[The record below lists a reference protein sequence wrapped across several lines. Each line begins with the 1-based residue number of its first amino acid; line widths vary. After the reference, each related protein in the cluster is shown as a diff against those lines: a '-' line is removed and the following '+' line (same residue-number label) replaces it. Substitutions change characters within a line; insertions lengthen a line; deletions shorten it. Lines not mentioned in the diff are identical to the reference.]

1 MSRSNSDYVYGD
13 SRGYHVITLPH
24 LKLRVTRDLPV
35 YCSTTDAFLL
45 PHAWNDFTRRY
56 FGF

>member
-1 MSRSNSDYVYGD
+1 MSRLNSTYVYGD

-35 YCSTTDAFLL
+35 YCSTIYAFLR
-45 PHAWNDFTRRY
+45 PHAGNGFTQWY
-56 FGF
+56 FEF